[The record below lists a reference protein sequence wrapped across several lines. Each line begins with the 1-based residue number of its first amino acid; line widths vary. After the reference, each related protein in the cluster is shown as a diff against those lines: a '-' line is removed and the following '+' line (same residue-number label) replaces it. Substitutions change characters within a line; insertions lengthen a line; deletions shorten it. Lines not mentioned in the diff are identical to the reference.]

1 MGFVPPP
8 TPPPNFR
15 QNIDCKGLNFKIFRN
30 KDLAPRIAL
39 KMNLGQFRGVHI
51 VGNGTPGKLPQSG
64 FYYFAMMGWVSV
76 IGITLWC
83 DEKVQGASP
92 AELGTA
98 ASGVG
103 RL

>member
-1 MGFVPPP
+1 
-8 TPPPNFR
+8 
-15 QNIDCKGLNFKIFRN
+15 
-30 KDLAPRIAL
+30 
-39 KMNLGQFRGVHI
+39 
-51 VGNGTPGKLPQSG
+51 
-64 FYYFAMMGWVSV
+64 MGWVSV